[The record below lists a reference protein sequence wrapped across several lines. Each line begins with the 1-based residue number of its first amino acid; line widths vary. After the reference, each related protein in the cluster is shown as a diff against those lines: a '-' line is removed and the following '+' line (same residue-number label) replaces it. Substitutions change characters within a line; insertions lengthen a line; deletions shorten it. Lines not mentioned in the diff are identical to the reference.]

1 MASAFTPIAE
11 AGITSLGGTTA
22 AIYPGA
28 DSALIVCFAQR
39 RLAR

>member
-1 MASAFTPIAE
+1 MTSAFTPIAE
-11 AGITSLGGTTA
+11 AGLTSMGGLTA
-22 AIYPGA
+22 AVYPGA